1 MYSAEAILGDVV
13 EQLRSGAMDL
23 IYSINHICDVIDRSE
38 PTINALFTE
47 QGRRERLIRQAR
59 ELEQRFPERDSR
71 PPLYGI
77 CVGVK
82 DMFRADGYKT
92 TCGSQLPPMLF
103 DGPEA
108 SSVTKLKEAGA
119 LVLGKTVTT
128 EFAYF
133 YSGPTRNPVHIDH
146 TPGGSSSGSAAAVA
160 AGYCSLALGTQTI
173 GSISRPA
180 AYCGII
186 GMKPSYNR
194 IARDGVIPFS
204 PSADHVG
211 FFTQDM
217 VGARI
222 VASVLCNNWNDA
234 LASKGVGRRPR
245 IAIAAGTY
253 IGQAGG
259 ETLQTFQDDV
269 AALRAL
275 DYEIIELVCLEDI
288 DEINALHHD
297 LIAAEMAETHD
308 QWFDTYRHYY
318 REATINLI
326 EEGRGIAPARIA
338 LAKER
343 QLELRER
350 MRQAMERE
358 GCDIFISPTTPSD
371 APKGLE
377 STGSPV
383 MNLPWTFAGM
393 PTSSVPSGNRS
404 EQGLPFGLQFS
415 GLFNDD
421 ERLVYWVH
429 EIVHRTTLNG
439 A

>member
-1 MYSAEAILGDVV
+1 MYSAEALLGDVV
-13 EQLRSGAMDL
+13 EQLKNGKMDL
-23 IYSINHICDVIDRSE
+23 LFSINHICDVIDRSE
-38 PTINALFTE
+38 PTINALVPET
-47 QGRRERLIRQAR
+47 GRRERLLRQAR
-59 ELEQRFPERDSR
+59 ELEKRFPEQDRR

-92 TCGSQLPPMLF
+92 TCGSNLPPMLF

-108 SSVTKLKEAGA
+108 SSVTKLKDAGA
-119 LVLGKTVTT
+119 LVLGKTLTT

-133 YSGPTRNPVHIDH
+133 YSGPTRNPVHIEH

-160 AGYCSLALGTQTI
+160 AGYCSLAIGTQTI

-186 GMKPSYNR
+186 GVKPSYDR

-217 VGARI
+217 DGARI
-222 VASVLCNNWNDA
+222 VAGVLCDNWNDA
-234 LASKGVGRRPR
+234 LARKGVGRRPR
-245 IAIAAGTY
+245 IALAAGKY
-253 IGQAGG
+253 IEQAGG
-259 ETLQTFQDDV
+259 ETLQCFRDDV
-269 AALRAL
+269 KALREL
-275 DYEIIELVCLEDI
+275 EYEIVDLVCLEDI
-288 DEINALHHD
+288 PEINALHHD
-297 LIAAEMAETHD
+297 LIAVEMAETHCN
-308 QWFDTYRHYY
+308 WFDTYRHLY

-326 EEGRGIAPARIA
+326 EEGRAIPAARVA

-350 MRQAMERE
+350 MRRAMESA
-358 GCDIFISPTTPSD
+358 GCDIFISPTTPSE

-393 PTSSVPSGNRS
+393 PTITVPSGNRS

-415 GLFNDD
+415 GIFNDD
-421 ERLVYWVH
+421 ERLIYWIH
-429 EIVHRTTLNG
+429 EIVHRT
-439 A
+439 AHKA